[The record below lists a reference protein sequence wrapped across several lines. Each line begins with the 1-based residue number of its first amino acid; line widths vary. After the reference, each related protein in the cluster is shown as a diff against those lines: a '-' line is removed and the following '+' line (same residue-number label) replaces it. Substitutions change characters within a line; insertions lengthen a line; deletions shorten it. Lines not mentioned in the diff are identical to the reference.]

1 MHTLKVTLK
10 QHTPLIHFQHDQD
23 GATLRASE
31 VKPKLDRFML
41 TKLGNGN
48 YQEGVKLAKANGWL
62 VGKGEHPSLDYKMR
76 IVAEG
81 KRQEYMLASYIKPE
95 FVQNLGTHGITAI
108 SNTPFFAQEKQ
119 NTAIRKSRNPQNE
132 WNKIEKKGLLLKGDI
147 ILYII
152 VKDNVLSDKIN
163 SFIQSFF
170 VANNFGTRQSKGF
183 GCFTVTE
190 LMIDEQKQELRSYE
204 DLLKENFLFVYKKS
218 LNVQNAQ
225 SVQGVS
231 TTLQTINEDYRLLKS
246 GLTRPYAKSKLMLY
260 ADSLNGNIGW
270 DKKYIKVNTKD
281 AFDTED
287 GDMYILKGKPEH
299 KQESY
304 STKKNYFY
312 YRALLGLAEQF
323 EFLLENPPQG
333 DDRNK
338 MIVKVQNEDIQ
349 RYQSPLLFK
358 VYENNI
364 YLVGNT
370 VSSDMLN
377 RPFNFLV
384 SFQEDEGYDNE
395 SVSKDGS
402 PISTP
407 AVFSL
412 RDFIAFAMNNTAN
425 NKKLDYQTIKQ

>member
-31 VKPKLDRFML
+31 VKPKLDRFIL

-48 YQEGVKLAKANGWL
+48 YQEGVKQAKANGWL
-62 VGKGEHPSLDYKMR
+62 VGKGEHPALDYKMR

-132 WNKIEKKGLLLKGDI
+132 WNRIEKKGLLINGDI
-147 ILYII
+147 ILSVI
-152 VKDNVLSDKIN
+152 VKDKVLSDKIN
-163 SFIQSFF
+163 SFIQSYF
-170 VANNFGTRQSKGF
+170 VANNYGTRQSKGF

-190 LMIDEQKQELRSYE
+190 LMIDEQKQDLRNYE

-218 LNVQNAQ
+218 LNMQNAQ
-225 SVQGVS
+225 SLQGVS
-231 TTLQTINEDYRLLKS
+231 TILQTINEDYKLLKS
-246 GLTRPYAKSKLMLY
+246 GLTRPYAISKLMLY

-270 DKKYIKVNTKD
+270 DKKYIKVNTND
-281 AFDTED
+281 VFDTED
-287 GDMYILKGKPEH
+287 GDCYVLKCKPEH
-299 KQESY
+299 RQESY
-304 STKKNYFY
+304 STKKDYFY

-338 MIVKVQNEDIQ
+338 MIVKVRSEDIQ

-364 YLVGNT
+364 YLVGNK

-377 RPFNFLV
+377 KPFDFLV
-384 SFQEDEGYDNE
+384 SFQQDDGYENE
-395 SVSKDGS
+395 SVSADGS
-402 PISTP
+402 PIFTP
-407 AVFSL
+407 SDFSL
-412 RDFIAFAMNNTAN
+412 KDFVKFAMKDNHNGRLN
-425 NKKLDYQTIKQ
+425 YQMIKE